1 MKTVRIFCKLFM
13 WAAIGGFIG
22 RTIQTYVCELIK
34 GE

>member
-1 MKTVRIFCKLFM
+1 MKTVRNFCKLFM
-13 WAAIGGFIG
+13 WAAICGFIG